1 MVFSALSFYVECV
14 PKDLPFILCSD
25 QLIQDEFFMG
35 CFFLPTV
42 ICKAG
47 VWTLVYSLAL
57 KNLFFFRSGY
67 EPKLLVR
74 RPLALPWLVGWSYGW
89 CWGKP
94 QRCRVRPCSG
104 VPSSSSVSLFLDPHP
119 RILQAAM
126 CIHCIS
132 LTHTFHLPTFLFCF
146 TCAVRTLR
154 QSLSP
159 PCLQEARVQ
168 SYRMFPPRGKMELLG
183 R

>member
-57 KNLFFFRSGY
+57 KNLFFSEVVMNQSCFSGDLWLCHGLWDGAMVGAGGSRRGA
-67 EPKLLVR
+67 ESGHALGSPHPPLFHSSWTPTLVSSKLLCVYTVY
-74 RPLALPWLVGWSYGW
+74 L
-89 CWGKP
+89 
-94 QRCRVRPCSG
+94 
-104 VPSSSSVSLFLDPHP
+104 
-119 RILQAAM
+119 
-126 CIHCIS
+126 
-132 LTHTFHLPTFLFCF
+132 
-146 TCAVRTLR
+146 
-154 QSLSP
+154 
-159 PCLQEARVQ
+159 
-168 SYRMFPPRGKMELLG
+168 
-183 R
+183 